1 VLVARGPSFRR
12 GVVSELPSGNIDI
25 APTVLR
31 LLGVTTAAPLDG
43 RPLLEAFHTPLDTR
57 AVAAAHRHHG
67 VRCRL
72 GGAALVYRAVV
83 ERVGHAHYLA
93 SLSAERS

>member
-1 VLVARGPSFRR
+1 VI
-12 GVVSELPSGNIDI
+12 SELPSGNIDI

-43 RPLLEAFHTPLDTR
+43 RPLLEAFRAPVDPL

-72 GGAALVYRAVV
+72 GGAALVYRAVI
-83 ERVGHAHYLA
+83 ERVGHAHYVA
-93 SLSAERS
+93 SLSADPS